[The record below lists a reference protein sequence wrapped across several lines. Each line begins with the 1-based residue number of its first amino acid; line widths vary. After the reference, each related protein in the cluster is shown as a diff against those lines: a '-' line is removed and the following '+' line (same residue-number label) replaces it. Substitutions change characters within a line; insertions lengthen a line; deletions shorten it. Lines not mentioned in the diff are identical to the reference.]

1 MAASNAKAETIK
13 KTRGTKGTRANHAT
27 GKASSGS
34 PDPKTEGTTGN
45 LCIEEAAIDPV
56 EDSTGAELNAD
67 LDFPGMDHRPR
78 WKCYWDWCGPL
89 TDSGNRIKPA
99 GVYYHGL
106 TEGTEKKPA
115 VAYDMLVCSPL
126 EVKAVTRTDDHSETY
141 GLLLKFRDL
150 DGKQREWAMPRN
162 LLRGSCEEMRGE
174 LLDHGVS
181 ISEKHKLAE
190 WLQRPAPKERV
201 IAATA
206 TGWADAGRSFV
217 LPHRVIGP
225 SNVIFQSER
234 ASTEG
239 SAATGGTFA
248 AWQKEIA
255 ALCVGNPVP
264 MLSICV
270 ALAGPLLAKVHRQ
283 SCGIHWVNDSSTGK
297 TTALMVGAS
306 VWGGDKFT
314 RTWRSTAN
322 GLEGA
327 ASSLNDTCLCLDE
340 ISEADP
346 KQIGE
351 IVYSIA
357 NGVGKT
363 RANRIGAARRVLRW
377 QLTVLSTGERTV
389 RAQMAEAGK
398 LVKAGQEI
406 RLLNVPASRTHGAF
420 DELHQFPDGRALSDH
435 LKTVCKQHH
444 GHAGPAFVEHILSD
458 GRDFGGELQYLI
470 ELGQFKAPDS
480 QSGRAASS
488 FALFGLA
495 GELATEYGI
504 VPWPKGAAL
513 VSAAEGYQSW
523 LETRGKGI
531 TEHRQIL
538 QAIADY
544 IARHGDSRF
553 SEKGKIEEKPV
564 INRAGWWTEEGDSE
578 RIYLFNSPALRE
590 AGNGYDIKRIL
601 SALSSADWIAAHDH
615 GKHSKKTHIGPGQK
629 PALYWVKVGEVE
641 E

>member
-1 MAASNAKAETIK
+1 MALDNASVRNFEKAE
-13 KTRGTKGTRANHAT
+13 GTEGTRANPFN
-27 GKASSGS
+27 GGGFGGS
-34 PDPKTEGTTGN
+34 PDQKTEGTSGN
-45 LCIEEAAIDPV
+45 FRLEDLVTDPA
-56 EDSTGAELNAD
+56 EDATGAASNHALG
-67 LDFPGMDHRPR
+67 FPGRDKRPC
-78 WKCYWDWCGPL
+78 WGCYWDWCGPEVASAKRAKRPGVYFHGI
-89 TDSGNRIKPA
+89 TEATERKPA
-99 GVYYHGL
+99 A
-106 TEGTEKKPA
+106 TFDT
-115 VAYDMLVCSPL
+115 LVCSPL
-126 EVKAVTRTDDHSETY
+126 EVKAITCTDDCSQTF
-141 GLLLKFRDL
+141 GLLLRFRDL
-150 DGKQREWAMPRN
+150 DGKPREWAMPRN
-162 LLRGSCEEMRGE
+162 LLRGSCEELRGE
-174 LLDHGVS
+174 LLDHGVE
-181 ISEKHKLAE
+181 IFDKHKLAD
-190 WLQRPAPKERV
+190 WLQYRPPKQRV

-206 TGWADAGRSFV
+206 TGWADAGKSFV

-225 SNVIFQSER
+225 SNVIFQSEK

-239 SAATGGTFA
+239 SAATGGTLA
-248 AWQKEIA
+248 TWKKDVA
-255 ALCVGNPVP
+255 ALCTGNPVP

-283 SCGIHWVNDSSTGK
+283 SCGVHWVNDSSTGK

-389 RAQMAEAGK
+389 KAQMAEAGK

-420 DELHQFPDGRALSDH
+420 DELHQFPDGRTLSDH

-444 GHAGPAFVEHILSD
+444 GHAGPAFVESILND
-458 GRDFGGELQYLI
+458 DRDFGGFLQEI
-470 ELGQFKAPDS
+470 IQQAQFGAPDS
-480 QSGRAASS
+480 QSGRAASA

-495 GELATEYGI
+495 GELAIEYGI
-504 VPWPKGAAL
+504 VPWASGDAL
-513 VSAAEGYQSW
+513 TAAAECYQAW
-523 LETRGKGI
+523 LNSRGKGI

-544 IARHGDSRF
+544 IDRHGDSRF
-553 SEKGKIEEKPV
+553 SEKGKSEERPV
-564 INRAGWWTEEGDSE
+564 NNRAGWWTEEGASE
-578 RIYLFNSPALRE
+578 RVYLFNGAALRE
-590 AGNGYDIKRIL
+590 AGQGYDLKRIL
-601 SALSSADWIAAHDH
+601 SALDKAEWIAAHDQ
-615 GKHSKKTHIGPGQK
+615 GKHSKKTHINTGQK
-629 PALYWVKVGEVE
+629 PALYWIRVGEVE
-641 E
+641 S